1 MPFDHLVLTRFSAVR
16 RGQVDPMP
24 AEWLTYR
31 LGFFYDACHPSL
43 TRQVGAAPF
52 RWLVFLDDRCSDD
65 FREQM
70 TELAYGAFEPVW
82 GHEDFHTVE
91 LPQAIER
98 YAATPGASH
107 LITTRVDSD
116 DAVARDF
123 VAAVQAQFARAA
135 APRPPVLPSPVLPSR
150 HTDDGLLFV
159 NFTRG
164 LQVDRSGAVY
174 RRDQPHG
181 PFLSLIERRATGA
194 APRTVHTT
202 KHNLARRTAPVLEV
216 RAEPMWLQVL
226 HDANL
231 RNVVAGPQVSPRVL
245 KRRFDIDLEH
255 DENLTGTTLL
265 AARAG
270 HRTRLLRQWA
280 QHPGQAV
287 EAGAA
292 TVGRLRGTHV
302 RPHDPSALTAGAR
315 LREQALRLGYR
326 PRS

>member
-16 RGQVDPMP
+16 RGQVEPMP
-24 AEWLTYR
+24 PEWLTYR
-31 LGFFYDACHPSL
+31 LGFFFDACHPSL

-52 RWLVFLDDRCSDD
+52 RWLVFLDDRCPDTFRDD
-65 FREQM
+65 VE
-70 TELAYGAFEPVW
+70 ELALGAFEPVW
-82 GHEDFHTVE
+82 GHEDFHGVE
-91 LPQAIER
+91 LPRAIER
-98 YAATPGASH
+98 YAASPGHTH

-123 VAAVQAQFARAA
+123 VASVQAQVGRMTTS
-135 APRPPVLPSPVLPSR
+135 APAEAL
-150 HTDDGLLFV
+150 DLLFV

-181 PFLSLIERRATGA
+181 PFLSLIERRATGT

-231 RNVVAGPQVSPRVL
+231 RNDVAGPQVSPRVL
-245 KRRFDIDLEH
+245 RRRFDIDLGH
-255 DENLTGTTLL
+255 DEEIGGARLL
-265 AARAG
+265 AARAR
-270 HRTRLLRQWA
+270 HRARLFQQWGR
-280 QHPGQAV
+280 HPGQAV
-287 EAGAA
+287 EALAA
-292 TVGRLRGTHV
+292 TVDRLRGTHV
-302 RPHDPSALTAGAR
+302 RPHDPVASAPGTR
-315 LREQALRLGYR
+315 VRERAVRLGYR

>member
-16 RGQVDPMP
+16 RGQVEPMP
-24 AEWLTYR
+24 PEWLTYR

-43 TRQVGAAPF
+43 TRQVGGAPF
-52 RWLVFLDDRCSDD
+52 RWLVFLDDRCPDD
-65 FREQM
+65 FREQV
-70 TELAYGAFEPVW
+70 EDLAHGAFEPVW
-82 GHEDFHTVE
+82 GHEDFHGVA

-98 YAATPGASH
+98 YAAASGASH
-107 LITTRVDSD
+107 LITSRVDSD

-123 VAAVQAQFARAA
+123 VAGVQAQLER
-135 APRPPVLPSPVLPSR
+135 LPAMGSALSE
-150 HTDDGLLFV
+150 DGLLFV

-181 PFLSLIERRATGA
+181 PFLSLIERRAPGVP
-194 APRTVHTT
+194 PRTVHTT
-202 KHNLARRTAPVLEV
+202 KHNLARRAAPVLEV

-245 KRRFDIDLEH
+245 RRRFDIDLVH
-255 DENLTGTTLL
+255 DQDLSGTRLL

-270 HRTRLLRQWA
+270 HRARLLQRWA
-280 QHPGQAV
+280 HHPGQAV

-302 RPHDPSALTAGAR
+302 SPHDPEALTTGAR
-315 LREQALRLGYR
+315 LRERAVKLGYR